1 MASKYGFTFDPFKL
15 TGVKVPASKR
25 DAALEAVGNYLLE
38 SSLMEI
44 GAGRSP
50 VAGGPWKKSLTP
62 EYKKKKADESSVT
75 FANAELSGDLLD
87 HLDVV
92 PKGRTKLFIGV
103 DGDREN
109 AGKLEGN
116 NIGSYGRD
124 PDESVARRIVPLE
137 GETFKPSIVQGMKEV
152 LEGFVDD

>member
-15 TGVKVPASKR
+15 TGVKVPLSR
-25 DAALEAVGNYLLE
+25 REDALEAVANYLLE

-50 VAGGPWKKSLTP
+50 VAGGPWKRSLTP
-62 EYKKKKADESSVT
+62 EYKKKKAEESSVT

-87 HLDVV
+87 ALKAE
-92 PKGRTKLFIGV
+92 PSSSNRIFYGV
-103 DGDREN
+103 EGDQ
-109 AGKLEGN
+109 AGKAEGN

-124 PDESVARRIVPLE
+124 PDESQARRIIPTD
-137 GETFKPSIVQGMKEV
+137 GETFKPSIVAGMREV
-152 LEGFVDD
+152 LEDFVDE